1 MKKGDDFFRI
11 TFNRENEEIQ
21 RFEKNMDEYTAKYHI
36 SRPFVIAAIC
46 NYFIENDVK
55 LRLEAGKYIVDSEE
69 RKAIVYDSTEN
80 VSKQQASQFNE
91 KDKENAAIVATTES
105 NITDISSDDSDEMLR
120 AMGLI

>member
-1 MKKGDDFFRI
+1 
-11 TFNRENEEIQ
+11 
-21 RFEKNMDEYTAKYHI
+21 MDEYTAKYHI
-36 SRPFVIAAIC
+36 SRPFVVAAIC

-105 NITDISSDDSDEMLR
+105 NNTDISSNDSDEMLR

>member
-11 TFNRENEEIQ
+11 TFNREYEEMR
-21 RFEKNMDEYTAKYHI
+21 RFEKNIDEYTRKYHI

-55 LRLEAGKYIVDSEE
+55 LKLEAGKYIVEPEE
-69 RKAIVYDSTEN
+69 KIVTVYDSTEN

-91 KDKENAAIVATTES
+91 YDKENVAVAATTES
-105 NITDISSDDSDEMLR
+105 NDTDISSNDSDEMLR